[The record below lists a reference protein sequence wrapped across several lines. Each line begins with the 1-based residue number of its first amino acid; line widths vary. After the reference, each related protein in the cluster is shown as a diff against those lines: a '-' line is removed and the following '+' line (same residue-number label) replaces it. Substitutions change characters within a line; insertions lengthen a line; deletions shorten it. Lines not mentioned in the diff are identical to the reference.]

1 MNKAD
6 RNTGF
11 VHLQAVPNPLAP
23 KSCLQHNPVQ
33 DEPNEHK
40 YVAEACALHP
50 DADSYYPKV
59 GGLRKPTLCSGEDT
73 DCSKAIICNSDP
85 EAHFDKPV
93 AEANCTVTAIDR
105 YTSSFNFTETNFG
118 AIWLRPQ
125 WYLMINSV
133 LTDIQNGGVTFVTG
147 GGYTASDVIHGH
159 WALARKNVFIGQTQP
174 VPGQPPPSEANPYVS
189 AAGPV
194 NPKGLTCDKNA
205 DGSPTGN
212 YCLVAEEG
220 ISYPLSSFG
229 LNQRFFNIYDGP
241 AYQEAN
247 AYLNIKQTPITD
259 CSPADSPRICF
270 DSRFMYGRVVGMP
283 QDDHGVCYLPNAA
296 IAWKQPNGFYYPP
309 AFHSRNLY
317 FDQDVDIRH
326 FVIEPL
332 FKPGTFQTN
341 DTCRQG
347 DGDAACV
354 KNRYCTW
361 VPTMFD
367 NFTDIDRQTELN
379 DDDGSLTGYVNTISV
394 NEDHFFNAPIE
405 AFECDSDLTAKTSPY
420 DYVTTVVYP
429 GCVAETEVARKCPT
443 LPWGSDCGG
452 PHCYGVPMYR
462 QWLTREEN
470 ESTDTV
476 IKNPTIRLAGQG
488 NFQRST
494 LSVNHGKY
502 YIDTAVS
509 EATQRAQPR
518 VSSLNVFKEN
528 RPTTSSWSSR
538 RPRRG
543 RRTSCSSAPTDST
556 RNPRDRCG
564 WCAPTSTP
572 TRTRSSIP
580 RGTTA
585 RARIRGREAMTLPRA
600 SSR

>member
-1 MNKAD
+1 MPFHSDYDHPTVFWIMNGWNEFVGNMAAGAGTCGACYWLVPGANSAHSRHQTWTSYASMQAPLVDSRTIPPTPLGNALARAATTPLKLFRGNYCTSAANSFNTVDNTSACLGVNKAD

-85 EAHFDKPV
+85 EANFDKPV

-259 CSPADSPRICF
+259 CSPADSPE
-270 DSRFMYGRVVGMP
+270 
-283 QDDHGVCYLPNAA
+283 
-296 IAWKQPNGFYYPP
+296 
-309 AFHSRNLY
+309 NLL
-317 FDQDVDIRH
+317 R
-326 FVIEPL
+326 
-332 FKPGTFQTN
+332 
-341 DTCRQG
+341 
-347 DGDAACV
+347 
-354 KNRYCTW
+354 
-361 VPTMFD
+361 
-367 NFTDIDRQTELN
+367 
-379 DDDGSLTGYVNTISV
+379 
-394 NEDHFFNAPIE
+394 
-405 AFECDSDLTAKTSPY
+405 
-420 DYVTTVVYP
+420 
-429 GCVAETEVARKCPT
+429 
-443 LPWGSDCGG
+443 
-452 PHCYGVPMYR
+452 
-462 QWLTREEN
+462 
-470 ESTDTV
+470 
-476 IKNPTIRLAGQG
+476 
-488 NFQRST
+488 
-494 LSVNHGKY
+494 
-502 YIDTAVS
+502 
-509 EATQRAQPR
+509 
-518 VSSLNVFKEN
+518 
-528 RPTTSSWSSR
+528 
-538 RPRRG
+538 
-543 RRTSCSSAPTDST
+543 
-556 RNPRDRCG
+556 
-564 WCAPTSTP
+564 
-572 TRTRSSIP
+572 
-580 RGTTA
+580 
-585 RARIRGREAMTLPRA
+585 
-600 SSR
+600 

>member
-1 MNKAD
+1 
-6 RNTGF
+6 
-11 VHLQAVPNPLAP
+11 
-23 KSCLQHNPVQ
+23 
-33 DEPNEHK
+33 
-40 YVAEACALHP
+40 
-50 DADSYYPKV
+50 
-59 GGLRKPTLCSGEDT
+59 
-73 DCSKAIICNSDP
+73 
-85 EAHFDKPV
+85 
-93 AEANCTVTAIDR
+93 
-105 YTSSFNFTETNFG
+105 
-118 AIWLRPQ
+118 
-125 WYLMINSV
+125 
-133 LTDIQNGGVTFVTG
+133 
-147 GGYTASDVIHGH
+147 
-159 WALARKNVFIGQTQP
+159 
-174 VPGQPPPSEANPYVS
+174 
-189 AAGPV
+189 
-194 NPKGLTCDKNA
+194 
-205 DGSPTGN
+205 
-212 YCLVAEEG
+212 
-220 ISYPLSSFG
+220 
-229 LNQRFFNIYDGP
+229 
-241 AYQEAN
+241 
-247 AYLNIKQTPITD
+247 
-259 CSPADSPRICF
+259 
-270 DSRFMYGRVVGMP
+270 MYGRVVGMP

-528 RPTTSSWSSR
+528 QTYYVFLVFAKATTRQTYQLFVGTHGFDEKSTGSLRMVRADVHTNAYTFKYPAWHDSPSPNPWKRSYDPTTVLVQREDDSR
-538 RPRRG
+538 GCGAMEARSVFHRRAAQG
-543 RRTSCSSAPTDST
+543 LVTMGMRTGSVH
-556 RNPRDRCG
+556 RDRH
-564 WCAPTSTP
+564 AA
-572 TRTRSSIP
+572 RSAWRRCRRCS
-580 RGTTA
+580 
-585 RARIRGREAMTLPRA
+585 RAA
-600 SSR
+600 SSFWSRSAQIVGACPAMKASGAM